1 MTGDRAEDSGERT
14 VGGDSRS
21 SLRVEGRVA
30 RPATWTF
37 EQLRQLEDAAQVS
50 DVRTLGAKRAGAA
63 VRLERLLAPLGVDA
77 AVTHIGLH
85 GTRDNFHASIPLEPI
100 RDRALVVYALEDQPL
115 PVAAGGPFRFFIPD
129 HAACHLHEIDEC
141 ANVKFLDRIELT
153 AGKGFDNRPQDDDE
167 HARLHASENATD
179 PPAAAS

>member
-1 MTGDRAEDSGERT
+1 MTGDRAEYSGERT
-14 VGGDSRS
+14 VGGDSPS

-77 AVTHIGLH
+77 SVTHIGLH
-85 GTRDNFHASIPLEPI
+85 GTRDNFHASIPLGADPG
-100 RDRALVVYALEDQPL
+100 PG
-115 PVAAGGPFRFFIPD
+115 AGGLRMGGTAVTRGFGRPFPVFYP
-129 HAACHLHEIDEC
+129 
-141 ANVKFLDRIELT
+141 
-153 AGKGFDNRPQDDDE
+153 RPR
-167 HARLHASENATD
+167 RLPSSRD
-179 PPAAAS
+179 